1 MTLMKDIA
9 TVVENFLSAF
19 SDFMWGP
26 ALIVLLVG
34 GGLFLA
40 CYSRFKPYLHFR
52 HALDIVCGKFDHADD
67 AGDIP
72 HFQALSTALSGTL
85 GLGNV
90 AGVATALT
98 VGGSGAIFWMWVT
111 AMVGIA
117 TKFYTCTL
125 AVMYRGR
132 DSAGHL
138 QGGPMYVIREA
149 LGTVWQP
156 LAVLFA
162 VAALFGT
169 LPVFQA
175 NQLVQLIGE
184 SLYDREVSVVAK
196 GTIGFFIM
204 LLVAVVVLGNI
215 KRVGRVTAR
224 FVPAMVVFYFGLCAF
239 ILFTHADQILPAFAA
254 IFSNAFTGQSVA
266 GGALGTVIMTG
277 VSRGAFSNEAGIG
290 TEALAHGAAKT
301 DEPVRE
307 GLVAMMG
314 PAIDTLLVCTCT
326 ALVIL
331 VTGVLD
337 PVEGLEGVSLT
348 AAAFDSGLPGGWGSV
363 CLLVMVFF
371 LSVSTMISF
380 GYYGCKCFGFLAG
393 AERQHW
399 WMWFYF
405 ALIFLGSI
413 ASFQTV
419 IGLIFGMYAVMAI
432 PTMIS
437 TLRLAPR
444 VNMATEAY
452 FKRFR

>member
-1 MTLMKDIA
+1 M
-9 TVVENFLSAF
+9 ENFATAVEDALTAF
-19 SDFMWGP
+19 ETFMWGP
-26 ALIVLLVG
+26 FLIVLLVG

-40 CYSRFKPYLHFR
+40 IYSRFRPYRHFK
-52 HALDIVCGKFDHADD
+52 HAVDIVRGKFDDSDD

-98 VGGSGAIFWMWVT
+98 AGGPGAIFWMWVT

-125 AVMYRGR
+125 SVMYRGR
-132 DSAGHL
+132 DSQGHL

-149 LGTVWQP
+149 LGPRWRP

-175 NQLVQLIGE
+175 NQLVQLMGE
-184 SLYDREVSVVAK
+184 SLFDGGLSTLHK
-196 GTIGFFIM
+196 GIMGGLIM

-215 KRVGRVTAR
+215 QRVGQVTAR
-224 FVPAMVVFYFGLCAF
+224 FVPTMVVFYFGLCAY
-239 ILFTHADQILPAFAA
+239 ILATHADQILPAFGA
-254 IFSNAFTGQSVA
+254 IFAYAFSGQAIA
-266 GGALGTVIMTG
+266 GGALGSVIMQG

-301 DEPVRE
+301 DEPIRE
-307 GLVAMMG
+307 GLVAMLG
-314 PAIDTLLVCTCT
+314 PAIDTLLVCTGT

-331 VTGVLD
+331 VTGALD
-337 PVEGLEGVSLT
+337 PLQEVVGVSLT
-348 AAAFDSGLPGGWGSV
+348 AAAFDSGLPGGSGSV
-363 CLLVMVFF
+363 LLLIMVFF

-405 ALIFLGSI
+405 ALIFVGSI
-413 ASFQTV
+413 ASFQAV
-419 IGLIFGMYAVMAI
+419 VGLIFGMYAVMAI
-432 PTMIS
+432 
-437 TLRLAPR
+437 LAPR
-444 VNMATEAY
+444 VNAAARAY
-452 FKRFR
+452 FQKLI

>member
-1 MTLMKDIA
+1 MTEFIQD
-9 TVVENFLSAF
+9 VEKSLKAF
-19 SDFMWGP
+19 EAFMWGP

-40 CYSRFKPYLHFR
+40 AYSRFRPYLHFK
-52 HALDIVCGKFDHADD
+52 HAIDIVRGKYDNAED

-98 VGGSGAIFWMWVT
+98 AGGPGAIFWMWVT

-125 AVMYRGR
+125 AVMYRGP
-132 DSAGHL
+132 DSRGHL

-149 LGTVWQP
+149 LGRRWRP

-175 NQLVQLIGE
+175 NQLVQLLGE
-184 SLYDREVSVVAK
+184 SLFDGDLTSANK
-196 GTIGFFIM
+196 GVMGAIVM

-215 KRVGRVTAR
+215 QRVGQVTAR
-224 FVPAMVVFYFGLCAF
+224 FVPAMVVFYLGLCAF
-239 ILFTHADQILPAFAA
+239 VLMTHADQIMPAFAS
-254 IFSNAFTGQSVA
+254 IFSNAFSGQSIA
-266 GGALGTVIMTG
+266 GGALGTVIMQG

-301 DEPVRE
+301 EEPVRE

-314 PAIDTLLVCTCT
+314 PVIDTLLVCTCT

-337 PVEGLEGVSLT
+337 PVDGIVGVSLT
-348 AAAFDSGLPGGWGSV
+348 AAAFDSGLPGGSGSML
-363 CLLVMVFF
+363 LLVMVFC
-371 LSVSTMISF
+371 LSVSTIISF

-405 ALIFLGSI
+405 LLIFIGSI
-413 ASFQTV
+413 ASFRAV
-419 IGLIFGMYAVMAI
+419 SGLVFGMYAVMAI

-444 VNMATEAY
+444 VNEAARDY
-452 FKRFR
+452 FNKMG

>member
-1 MTLMKDIA
+1 MHELTRQI
-9 TVVENFLSAF
+9 ENGLKAF
-19 SDFMWGP
+19 EAFMWGP

-40 CYSRFKPYLHFR
+40 GYSRFRPYLHFK
-52 HALDIVCGKFDHADD
+52 HAINILRGKYDHRDD

-90 AGVATALT
+90 AGVAAALT
-98 VGGSGAIFWMWVT
+98 AGGPGAIFWMWVT
-111 AMVGIA
+111 AMVGVA

-125 AVMYRGR
+125 AVMYRGQ
-132 DSAGHL
+132 DSKGHL

-149 LGTVWQP
+149 LGPRWQP

-175 NQLVQLIGE
+175 NQLVQLMGE
-184 SLYDREVSVVAK
+184 SLFGGDLSTGHK
-196 GTIGFFIM
+196 GILGAFVMI
-204 LLVAVVVLGNI
+204 LVAVVVLGDI
-215 KRVGRVTAR
+215 RRVGQVTAR
-224 FVPAMVVFYFGLCAF
+224 FVPAMVVFYVGLCAV
-239 ILFTHADQILPAFAA
+239 ILISNADRILPAFAA
-254 IFSNAFTGQSVA
+254 IFSNALTGQSVA
-266 GGALGTVIMTG
+266 GGALGAVIMQG

-301 DEPVRE
+301 EEPVRE
-307 GLVAMMG
+307 GLVAMLG
-314 PAIDTLLVCTCT
+314 PVIDTLLVCTCT

-331 VTGVLD
+331 VTGLLD
-337 PVEGLEGVSLT
+337 PVKEVVGVSLT
-348 AAAFDSGLPGGWGSV
+348 AAAFDAGLPGGSGSV
-363 CLLVMVFF
+363 LLLVMVFF

-405 ALIFLGSI
+405 GLILVGSV
-413 ASFQTV
+413 ASFQAV
-419 IGLIFGMYAVMAI
+419 SGLVFGMYAVMAI
-432 PTMIS
+432 PTMTS

-444 VNMATEAY
+444 VNTAARDY
-452 FKRFR
+452 FTRFK

>member
-1 MTLMKDIA
+1 MIQL
-9 TVVENFLSAF
+9 VERVEAGLSAF
-19 SDFMWGP
+19 EAFMWGP

-40 CYSRFKPYLHFR
+40 VYSRFRPYRHFR
-52 HALDIVCGKFDHADD
+52 HAVAIVRGKFDDGSA

-90 AGVATALT
+90 AGVAAALS
-98 VGGSGAIFWMWVT
+98 VGGPGAIFWMWVT

-125 AVMYRGR
+125 AVLYRGR
-132 DSAGHL
+132 DSAGQL

-149 LGTVWQP
+149 LGARWRP
-156 LAVLFA
+156 LAGLFA

-175 NQLVQLIGE
+175 NQLVQLMGE
-184 SLYDREVSVVAK
+184 SMFGGDLTTSGK
-196 GTIGFFIM
+196 GLLGGLIM

-215 KRVGRVTAR
+215 RRIGQVTSR

-239 ILFTHADQILPAFAA
+239 VLVTHAGAILPAFGE
-254 IFSNAFTGQSVA
+254 IFSHAFSGRSVA
-266 GGALGTVIMTG
+266 GGALGTVIMQG

-307 GLVAMMG
+307 GLVAMLG

-337 PVEGLEGVSLT
+337 TVDGAVGVSLT
-348 AAAFDSGLPGGWGSV
+348 AQAFDSGLPGGSGSAL
-363 CLLVMVFF
+363 LLVMVFF

-380 GYYGCKCFGFLAG
+380 GYYGCKCFGFLFG
-393 AERQHW
+393 AERQYW

-405 ALIFLGSI
+405 ALIWVGSV
-413 ASFQTV
+413 ASFQAV
-419 IGLIFGMYAVMAI
+419 SGLVFGMYAVMAI
-432 PTMIS
+432 PTMLS

-444 VNMATEAY
+444 VNAAADRY
-452 FKRFR
+452 FRQLR

>member
-1 MTLMKDIA
+1 M
-9 TVVENFLSAF
+9 ENFSIAVETALSAF
-19 SDFMWGP
+19 STFMWGP
-26 ALIVLLVG
+26 ALIILLVG

-40 CYSRFKPYLHFR
+40 VYSRFRPYLHFK
-52 HALDIVCGKFDHADD
+52 HALDIVRGKFDHADD

-72 HFQALSTALSGTL
+72 HFQALATALSGTL

-111 AMVGIA
+111 AMVGVA

-149 LGTVWQP
+149 LGPGWQP
-156 LAVLFA
+156 LALLFA

-184 SLYDREVSVVAK
+184 SLYDGEVSLVSK
-196 GTIGFFIM
+196 GVIGIFIM
-204 LLVAVVVLGNI
+204 LLVAVIVVGNI
-215 KRVGRVTAR
+215 KRIGQATAR
-224 FVPAMVVFYFGLCAF
+224 FVPAMVVFYFGLCAL
-239 ILFTHADQILPAFAA
+239 ILFTHVDQILPAFAA
-254 IFSNAFTGQSVA
+254 IFSNAFSGQSVA

-301 DEPVRE
+301 EEPVRE
-307 GLVAMMG
+307 GLVAMLG

-337 PVEGLEGVSLT
+337 PVEGLAGVSLT

-380 GYYGCKCFGFLAG
+380 GYYGCKCFGFIVG
-393 AERQHW
+393 AARQHW

-405 ALIFLGSI
+405 VLIFLGSI
-413 ASFQTV
+413 ASFQAV
-419 IGLIFGMYAVMAI
+419 IGLIVGMYAVMAI
-432 PTMIS
+432 PTMLS

-444 VNMATEAY
+444 VNQAANAY
-452 FKRFR
+452 FRRLR

>member
-1 MTLMKDIA
+1 
-9 TVVENFLSAF
+9 
-19 SDFMWGP
+19 MWGP

-40 CYSRFKPYLHFR
+40 IYSRFRPYLHFK
-52 HALDIVCGKFDHADD
+52 HAVDIVRGKFDDSDD

-90 AGVATALT
+90 AGVAAALSA
-98 VGGSGAIFWMWVT
+98 GGPGAIFWMWVT

-132 DSAGHL
+132 DSKGHL

-149 LGTVWQP
+149 LGPHWRP

-184 SLYDREVSVVAK
+184 SAFDGGLTTMHK
-196 GTIGFFIM
+196 GIIGSIIM
-204 LLVAVVVLGNI
+204 LMVAIVVLGDI
-215 KRVGRVTAR
+215 RRVGQVTAR
-224 FVPAMVVFYFGLCAF
+224 FVPAMVVFYFGLCAY
-239 ILFTHADQILPAFAA
+239 ILLSHADQILPAFEA
-254 IFSNAFTGQSVA
+254 IFANAFSGQSIA
-266 GGALGTVIMTG
+266 GGALGTVIMQG

-331 VTGVLD
+331 VTGALE
-337 PVEGLEGVSLT
+337 PVDRAVGVSLT
-348 AAAFDSGLPGGWGSV
+348 AAAFDTGLPGGSGSV
-363 CLLVMVFF
+363 LLLFMVFF

-405 ALIFLGSI
+405 ALIFVGSI
-413 ASFQTV
+413 ASFKTV
-419 IGLIFGMYAVMAI
+419 SGLVFGMYAVMAI
-432 PTMIS
+432 PTMAS

-444 VNMATEAY
+444 VNAASRTY
-452 FKRFR
+452 FKKLR